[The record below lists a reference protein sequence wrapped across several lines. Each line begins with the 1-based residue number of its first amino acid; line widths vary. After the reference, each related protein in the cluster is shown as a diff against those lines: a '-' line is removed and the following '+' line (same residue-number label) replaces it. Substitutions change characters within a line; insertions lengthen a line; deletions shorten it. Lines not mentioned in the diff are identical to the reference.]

1 MSTAPKPA
9 QRTPLQAAVRQ
20 MSFATGVAAALSIT
34 ACQQQPQQQASTRIC
49 TDPSGA
55 RIPDENCHRSGGGA
69 GSAAL
74 WYFGAAALAR
84 TAYGQRA
91 TGGSYSAPESSRG
104 FGATAR
110 GSSGG

>member
-1 MSTAPKPA
+1 MRPIKTVA
-9 QRTPLQAAVRQ
+9 QQL
-20 MSFATGVAAALSIT
+20 SFATGVAAALSIS
-34 ACQQQPQQQASTRIC
+34 ACQQQPPQQQASTRIC

-55 RIPDENCHRSGGGA
+55 RIPDENCHRTGGGA

-91 TGGSYSAPESSRG
+91 SGGSYVAPETSRG

-110 GSSGG
+110 GSAGG

>member
-1 MSTAPKPA
+1 MTTAPK
-9 QRTPLQAAVRQ
+9 TPLNAAVRQ
-20 MSFATGVAAALSIT
+20 LSFATSVAAALSIS
-34 ACQQQPQQQASTRIC
+34 ACGQQPAQQQATTRIC
-49 TDPSGA
+49 TDPTGA
-55 RIPDENCHRSGGGA
+55 RIPDQNCHRSGGGA

-91 TGGSYSAPESSRG
+91 SGGSYTAPDSSRG
-104 FGATAR
+104 FGASAR

>member
-1 MSTAPKPA
+1 MTSAPK
-9 QRTPLQAAVRQ
+9 TPLNAAVRQ
-20 MSFATGVAAALSIT
+20 LSFATGVAAALSIS
-34 ACQQQPQQQASTRIC
+34 ACGPQPTQQQATTRIC

-55 RIPDENCHRSGGGA
+55 RIPDQNCHRSGGGA

-84 TAYGQRA
+84 TSYGQKA
-91 TGGSYSAPESSRG
+91 SGGSYTAPERSG
-104 FGATAR
+104 FGASAR

>member
-1 MSTAPKPA
+1 MTQA
-9 QRTPLQAAVRQ
+9 RTPLNTAVRHL
-20 MSFATGVAAALSIT
+20 SFATGVAAALSIS
-34 ACQQQPQQQASTRIC
+34 ACGQKPPQQQASTRIC

-55 RIPDENCHRSGGGA
+55 RIPDQNCHRSGGA
-69 GSAAL
+69 GGGAL

-91 TGGSYSAPESSRG
+91 SGGSYTAPERRG
-104 FGATAR
+104 FGASAR

>member
-1 MSTAPKPA
+1 MTQA
-9 QRTPLQAAVRQ
+9 RTPLNTAVRQ
-20 MSFATGVAAALSIT
+20 LSFATGVAAALSIS
-34 ACQQQPQQQASTRIC
+34 ACGQKPPQQQASTRIC

-55 RIPDENCHRSGGGA
+55 RIPDQNCHRSGGA
-69 GSAAL
+69 GGEAL

-91 TGGSYSAPESSRG
+91 SGGSYTAPERRG
-104 FGATAR
+104 FGASAR